1 MPSTSTISKRARIAI
16 NPQHLVAELDGDVV
30 IMSIDTG
37 TYYGLDAVG
46 ACVWKL
52 LEQPRTF
59 ADVIDGVVE
68 HFEVDAEV
76 VEKDLTAFLK
86 EMQSEG
92 IVSVTPDDAAQ
103 SA

>member
-1 MPSTSTISKRARIAI
+1 MPSDSTISERARISI

-59 ADVIDGVVE
+59 AEVIDGVVQQ
-68 HFEVDAEV
+68 FEVDAEV
-76 VEKDLTAFLK
+76 VEKDLTAFLS
-86 EMQSEG
+86 EMRSEG
-92 IVSVTPDDAAQ
+92 IVSVNAVNESE

>member
-1 MPSTSTISKRARIAI
+1 MPSDSTIPKRARIAI

-59 ADVIDGVVE
+59 AEVIDGVVE
-68 HFEVDAEV
+68 RFEVGAEV
-76 VEKDLTAFLK
+76 VEKDLTAFLN
-86 EMQSEG
+86 EMQAEG
-92 IVSVTPDDAAQ
+92 IVSVTPADAAP

>member
-1 MPSTSTISKRARIAI
+1 MPSDSSISKHARIAI

-52 LEQPRTF
+52 LAQPQTF
-59 ADVIDGVVE
+59 TEVVDGVVGQ
-68 HFEVDAEV
+68 FEADTEV
-76 VEKDLTAFLK
+76 VERDLTAFLK

-92 IVSVTPDDAAQ
+92 IISINPVDATQ